1 MLGLCLLVLM
11 PVDDPKMPKE
21 LTELT
26 GTFSGTW
33 TMSGINE
40 KGEVVPRMKWDDV
53 ITISKPTLEKDRIVV
68 NVIYEMKFIEP
79 KYPTRKTTFKEGFFL
94 KGDGSLGEYFID
106 MNGSIIR
113 MIRLAEDVWT
123 YTAEASSQ
131 ELGMLGF
138 PAGSTGKHVLVK
150 VITRD
155 GEKMAHRITR
165 VSTVKYKDKTGQTKT
180 LQYVSMQGVHE
191 R

>member
-1 MLGLCLLVLM
+1 MLGLCLLVLF

-26 GTFSGTW
+26 GSFSGTW

-68 NVIYEMKFIEP
+68 NVVDEMKFIEP
-79 KYPTRKTTFKEGFFL
+79 KYPARKTTFKEGFFL
-94 KGDGSLGEYFID
+94 KGDGSLGDYFID
-106 MNGSIIR
+106 MNGSVIR

-131 ELGMLGF
+131 EMGMLGF